1 MSFWWLCGMKKI
13 ILRKSKRLVA
23 KVQWRRWQRHLA
35 WKRWR
40 KRQRQLQQS
49 TALVARLQ
57 APKYF
62 NLSDAE
68 VRRRV
73 LDFLRSLRLAYAKQ
87 RVIVCLD
94 FRRTEKLYSC
104 ATLLLVAELDRLRR
118 LYPGVELRTR
128 LPKDLVARQVLQQV
142 GLLRLVGH
150 RYSMSSDDFDKTVT
164 NWRFATGYCTDAS
177 RIGEDVWDAIDG
189 LVTPVLSR
197 SIYKGITEAMT
208 NSVHHAY
215 VGPRGDGVPARGETE
230 KRWWMFSQE
239 LDGHLSVVMCDLGV
253 GIQRSLP
260 REEGAQPGFLSL
272 LEKYLSPFM
281 RSQREAA
288 MIKAAVEIGYTRTK
302 LQNRGKGLRQIV
314 DAIVAAGDTA
324 NMVIYSNCGA
334 YWVESESSKKVARE
348 KLIQY
353 DGSIMGTL
361 IQWKL
366 PVTEQEV

>member
-1 MSFWWLCGMKKI
+1 
-13 ILRKSKRLVA
+13 
-23 KVQWRRWQRHLA
+23 
-35 WKRWR
+35 
-40 KRQRQLQQS
+40 
-49 TALVARLQ
+49 
-57 APKYF
+57 
-62 NLSDAE
+62 
-68 VRRRV
+68 
-73 LDFLRSLRLAYAKQ
+73 
-87 RVIVCLD
+87 
-94 FRRTEKLYSC
+94 
-104 ATLLLVAELDRLRR
+104 
-118 LYPGVELRTR
+118 
-128 LPKDLVARQVLQQV
+128 
-142 GLLRLVGH
+142 
-150 RYSMSSDDFDKTVT
+150 MSSDDFDKTVT